1 MTTKDLENCVSSEK
15 PIAENPATAEQESA
29 IRKWEK
35 KDFLCRNYI
44 LNSLADELYDYY
56 STLKTAKEIWDT
68 LTKKYDTE
76 EAGIKNML
84 SAAI

>member
-1 MTTKDLENCVSSEK
+1 MFLLKNQLLKILLLLNKNLPLENG
-15 PIAENPATAEQESA
+15 
-29 IRKWEK
+29 RKRI
-35 KDFLCRNYI
+35 FLCRNYI